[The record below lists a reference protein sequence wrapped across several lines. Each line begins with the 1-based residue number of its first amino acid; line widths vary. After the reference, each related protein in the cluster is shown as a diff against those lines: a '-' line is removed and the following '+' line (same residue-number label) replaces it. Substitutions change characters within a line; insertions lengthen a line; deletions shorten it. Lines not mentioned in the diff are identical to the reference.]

1 MTKKTIPA
9 SALSFATDAEIG
21 SNGSNAKSAPI
32 KLLARTNTVTNYPGI
47 GPILHDFSTGCCEH
61 RNRIPLDWSH
71 DADTPIGFINK
82 IDVSDSGITCSGSL
96 VSTRPDD
103 KCSDIIKQHEAGIPF
118 EASILTQSNEV
129 EFLDEGQFG
138 MVNGEQVEG
147 PLYVFRSYRLR
158 GVALCLYG
166 RDAYSQTEFSAG
178 DSVELS
184 VVPFNTNASNQKS
197 GTTGKSGLSET
208 TEEIAMSESVKAEA
222 EQAVE
227 TPTVNDKSVEGNKPV
242 DAEVKPGAEG
252 GTEKLPVETPK
263 TEGEKPVEVP
273 KQTEVQELKLSDG
286 QKFLEAFGQQGAVWF
301 CEGKTYDQCIKLHI
315 DSLKAENAELKMRL
329 SQSAVGA
336 DAPVSFSVSPDLSS
350 EEQQMQAKTKKLK
363 NEGVPDSIAQMM
375 SLVGLPSEE

>member
-9 SALSFATDAEIG
+9 SALSFAADAEIG

-47 GPILHDFSTGCCEH
+47 GPILHDFTGCEH

-71 DADTPIGFINK
+71 DSNTPIGFINK
-82 IDVSDSGITCSGSL
+82 IDVSDSGIICSGSL

-166 RDAYSQTEFSAG
+166 KDPYSQTEFSAG

-184 VVPFNTNASNQKS
+184 VVPFNTNASSQKS
-197 GTTGKSGLSET
+197 GVTTGTIKD
-208 TEEIAMSESVKAEA
+208 IAMSESVKAEA
-222 EQAVE
+222 EKAVE
-227 TPTVNDKSVEGNKPV
+227 TPTVNDKSVEGADKPV
-242 DAEVKPGAEG
+242 DAEVKPGVEG

-263 TEGEKPVEVP
+263 TEGEKSVEVP

-336 DAPVSFSVSPDLSS
+336 DAPVSFSASPDLSS